1 MGRRQRRETGFEVV
15 EWIHL
20 ALGSMKGG
28 GFFGKLSE
36 YHLLK
41 KGSAP

>member
-1 MGRRQRRETGFEVV
+1 MAGSSEAGNKP
-15 EWIHL
+15 
-20 ALGSMKGG
+20 LGSMKGG